1 MAIPFPQKSEYK
13 KVKTACSKF
22 TCASGFTW
30 QQNPRTGRNID
41 DETFQEEERSQAKH
55 VFWENISDHYFSRNK

>member
-41 DETFQEEERSQAKH
+41 DEMFQEEERSQAKH
-55 VFWENISDHYFSRNK
+55 VF